1 MAVKPEEIIN
11 WENSGKRLEAL
22 IDQALEA
29 KWKGKHPVRFEL
41 PKELP
46 LAIVSDL
53 MKLYREAGWTLKH
66 EIGENQKDGSWNT
79 FEFSVAEP
87 KPVVTGRMWS
97 DDDPSLDARKGQTK
111 VYVKNPRTVMAE
123 EIKRW
128 AWSDPDG
135 GAIAT
140 CPDPYVAADKL
151 TRLLGI
157 ATSCKERGDNQQNC
171 HNCPDLECKD
181 NMQGPDFPRRPR

>member
-11 WENSGKRLEAL
+11 WENSGKDLEKL
-22 IDQALEA
+22 IDDALKN
-29 KWKGKHPVRFEL
+29 KWKGKHSVHFEL

-46 LAIVSDL
+46 VSIVSDL
-53 MKLYREAGWTLKH
+53 LKAYRSAGWIVKH
-66 EIGENQKDGSWNT
+66 STGESQKDGSWNT
-79 FEFSVAEP
+79 LEFNVVA
-87 KPVVTGRMWS
+87 TGIWPP
-97 DDDPSLDARKGQTK
+97 DNGQTK